1 MPRPSRRPSSGA
13 ARAGRRLPIEA
24 LMSTVLTCLPDP
36 PFSAA
41 RGTLSL
47 SAPSPSST
55 GGAAEDRISRL
66 PDALLSNIVSR
77 LPAKDAAGTTT
88 LSPRWR
94 RLWASTPLVLEDTDL
109 LGLGLPGNDDFLQ
122 PGGPPRIDWEAIFT
136 AVDRIIASHPGPFRC
151 VHLTCCYMAPHDRA
165 LRRWLRSLADKR
177 VEDLIFVNRPFPHDV
192 YLPADVLLISSLRR
206 LYLGFWY
213 FPDIPGLPAGPHV
226 FPHLREIGLCS
237 TVISAGEIEYL
248 LQCSPVLETLAI
260 ILSINPSSHVRVGSR
275 SLRCAVLWMSM
286 AREFAIVATPRLER
300 LILWQTCPGAPS
312 GVFPTNVKIGY
323 APELRVLGYLE
334 PSIHALE
341 IGNTVIQPGTR
352 MSPANMVPGV
362 KILALK
368 VRFGIRK
375 ETKMLPT
382 FLRCFPNVET
392 WHVMIAME
400 SS

>member
-1 MPRPSRRPSSGA
+1 
-13 ARAGRRLPIEA
+13 
-24 LMSTVLTCLPDP
+24 
-36 PFSAA
+36 
-41 RGTLSL
+41 
-47 SAPSPSST
+47 
-55 GGAAEDRISRL
+55 
-66 PDALLSNIVSR
+66 
-77 LPAKDAAGTTT
+77 
-88 LSPRWR
+88 
-94 RLWASTPLVLEDTDL
+94 
-109 LGLGLPGNDDFLQ
+109 
-122 PGGPPRIDWEAIFT
+122 
-136 AVDRIIASHPGPFRC
+136 
-151 VHLTCCYMAPHDRA
+151 MAPHDRA

-237 TVISAGEIEYL
+237 TVISAGEIEYV

-341 IGNTVIQPGTR
+341 IGNTVIQQPGTR
-352 MSPANMVPGV
+352 MSPANMVPSV
-362 KILALK
+362 KILAFK

-392 WHVMIAME
+392 LHVMLRNTHTP
-400 SS
+400 SSSFSFLEITSCS